1 MVSNRKSRHTEF
13 QSSVNILFYIGNPVH
28 VGHLGMKMQLHALFF
43 RIVHTLRPNK
53 IRLFNAEYT
62 GKLQFLVVLVVF
74 DIPFYGYSLSNLQ
87 KGSGVIQIFFFH
99 KDFRGDGIGIVR
111 KGESKDDHTGFSGRP
126 FIHMKNNSLQRHG
139 SGKFTNG

>member
-1 MVSNRKSRHTEF
+1 MVGNRKSRHTEF

-28 VGHLGMKMQLHALFF
+28 IGHFGMKMQLHALFF

-74 DIPFYGYSLSNLQ
+74 DIPFYSYSLSDL
-87 KGSGVIQIFFFH
+87 
-99 KDFRGDGIGIVR
+99 
-111 KGESKDDHTGFSGRP
+111 
-126 FIHMKNNSLQRHG
+126 
-139 SGKFTNG
+139 